1 MLLEQQGKE
10 MKKRLVREEAEKQRE
25 PKLLFTLLLVLLF
38 VSSGGLDTVPFA
50 QTVQRQRMT

>member
-1 MLLEQQGKE
+1 
-10 MKKRLVREEAEKQRE
+10 MKKKLVREEAEKQRE

-50 QTVQRQRMT
+50 QSVQRQRMTQFKRGF